1 MEGSSDATRRSID
14 EGAVAAV
21 QRRLARQTAPPWL
34 HAEIAGRMAERLLLF
49 KTPPRCIVDWSSFLG
64 ASAQKL
70 TTTFPDAALIAVE
83 PCDILVQ
90 RSRLSL
96 RLPWWNPRRWM
107 APAPDVMLE
116 SAMPSCNAQLVWANM
131 VLHGVTDPPA
141 LMRRW
146 HRMLSPGGFAMFSCL
161 GPDTVRELTS
171 VYSHLQWPAPTIGFI
186 DMHDL
191 GDMLVHAGYADPV
204 MDQERLTVHWDS
216 APALCRD
223 LRLLGGN
230 VSPDR
235 HSGLRTPRWQT
246 ALQTVLEPLRDTSGR
261 FALTFEI
268 VYGHAFKA
276 ETTASVPA
284 ETQIP
289 LGEMRRLLHSARKTA
304 F

>member
-1 MEGSSDATRRSID
+1 MEGSNDATRRSID
-14 EGAVAAV
+14 GGAVAAV
-21 QRRLARQTAPPWL
+21 QRRLARQTNPPWL

-49 KTPPRCIVDWSSFLG
+49 KTPPRRIVDWSSFLG
-64 ASAQKL
+64 ASAQQL

-83 PCDILVQ
+83 PCDILVE

-96 RLPWWNPRRWM
+96 RLPWWNPRRWT

-116 SAMPSCNAQLVWANM
+116 SAMSSCDAQLVWANM

-171 VYSHLQWPAPTIGFI
+171 VYSHLQWPAPTIGFV

-276 ETTASVPA
+276 ETAASVPA